1 MTSSELNERH
11 QLPHFDVRE
20 LNGRR
25 VRYDELWQCRNLVL
39 VLIDSTR
46 REEATRSASVLSA
59 HRDEFDDAEA
69 AVVVTADSVQG
80 LRGLLASSLQIDGAR
95 SCTSR
100 DLTRATYGRSRTLMS
115 CCSGCDSREYS
126 APSVRPDD
134 REWHL
139 CCVVTTPEEGY
150 A

>member
-1 MTSSELNERH
+1 VPTTSSELNERD

-25 VRYDELWQCRNLVL
+25 VRYDELWQRRNLVL
-39 VLIDSTR
+39 VLIDSTK

-80 LRGLLASSLQIDGAR
+80 LR
-95 SCTSR
+95 
-100 DLTRATYGRSRTLMS
+100 
-115 CCSGCDSREYS
+115 
-126 APSVRPDD
+126 APCVVIADRWGEIMHIERPDPGNVWPFANVD
-134 REWHL
+134 ELLQWVRFARIQ
-139 CCVVTTPEEGY
+139 CPECPP
-150 A
+150 

>member
-59 HRDEFDDAEA
+59 HRDEFDDTEA

-80 LRGLLASSLQIDGAR
+80 LR
-95 SCTSR
+95 
-100 DLTRATYGRSRTLMS
+100 
-115 CCSGCDSREYS
+115 
-126 APSVRPDD
+126 APCVVIADRWGEIMHIERPDPGNVWPFTNVD
-134 REWHL
+134 ELLQWVRFARIQ
-139 CCVVTTPEEGY
+139 CPECPP
-150 A
+150 